1 MVEPNHS
8 LCAKWDF
15 GNDESAIR
23 EKRGR
28 GPATEIIEAAVVCV
42 RRLGARKVSVE
53 DIATQAGISRRTLYR
68 LYSNR
73 RAIMRAVIFQRLE
86 KIAAQIQEAMRKC
99 KTFEDCIVT
108 GSILTIKIAR
118 RDDVYVSIADD
129 DSTLVLNNPSYRK
142 GTQVEPL
149 FLSTWAGVF
158 ERGRKEGKIH
168 RSLSDHQLAD
178 WLMSVHLTIQWR
190 EDLSDAEKASLLRTF
205 VLPSLKFGGDAE
217 RTPTR

>member
-1 MVEPNHS
+1 MTNVSPG
-8 LCAKWDF
+8 K
-15 GNDESAIR
+15 SAENARAEQIVD
-23 EKRGR
+23 
-28 GPATEIIEAAVVCV
+28 AAVVCV
-42 RRLGARKVSVE
+42 RKLGARKVSVE

-68 LYSNR
+68 LYPNR
-73 RAIMRAVIFQRLE
+73 RAIMRAVIFHRLE
-86 KIAAQIQEAMRKC
+86 KIALQIQEAMRKC

-108 GSILTIKIAR
+108 GSVLTIKIAR

-168 RSLSDHQLAD
+168 KSLTNHQLAD
-178 WLMSVHLTIQWR
+178 WLMSIHLMIQWR
-190 EDLSDAEKASLLRTF
+190 EDLSDAEKSTLLRTF
-205 VLPSLKFGGDAE
+205 VLPSLRFSEGGE
-217 RTPTR
+217 RSAAAQRAVC

>member
-1 MVEPNHS
+1 MTKVS
-8 LCAKWDF
+8 SQK
-15 GNDESAIR
+15 SAEDAR
-23 EKRGR
+23 D
-28 GPATEIIEAAVVCV
+28 ADIIDAAVTCV

-68 LYSNR
+68 LYPNR
-73 RAIMRAVIFQRLE
+73 RAIMRAVIFNRLE
-86 KIAAQIQEAMRKC
+86 KIATQIQDAMRKC

-108 GSILTIKIAR
+108 GSVLTIKIAR
-118 RDDVYVSIADD
+118 RDDVYVSISDD

-168 RSLSDHQLAD
+168 KSLTNHQLSD
-178 WLMSVHLTIQWR
+178 WLMSIHLVIQWR
-190 EDLSDAEKASLLRTF
+190 EDLNDTEKTALLRTF
-205 VLPSLKFGGDAE
+205 VLPSLKFGGGV
-217 RTPTR
+217 

>member
-1 MVEPNHS
+1 MTNVSPG
-8 LCAKWDF
+8 K
-15 GNDESAIR
+15 SAENARAEQIVD
-23 EKRGR
+23 
-28 GPATEIIEAAVVCV
+28 AAVVCV
-42 RRLGARKVSVE
+42 RKLGARKVSVE

-68 LYSNR
+68 LYPNR
-73 RAIMRAVIFQRLE
+73 RAIMRAVIFHRLE
-86 KIAAQIQEAMRKC
+86 KIALQIQEAMRKC

-108 GSILTIKIAR
+108 GSVLTIKIAR

-168 RSLSDHQLAD
+168 KSLTNHQLAD
-178 WLMSVHLTIQWR
+178 WLMSIHLMIQWR
-190 EDLSDAEKASLLRTF
+190 EDLSDAEKSTLLRTF
-205 VLPSLKFGGDAE
+205 VLPSLRFAEGGE
-217 RTPTR
+217 RSAAAQRAVC